1 MEKVLM
7 LLLTRRSVNKTSGK
21 SIQIN
26 IIRRSRFECNE
37 EPVERSSTMQYTYNT
52 HFGKQET
59 RNVIINQIS
68 LRNVDPREEYLALE
82 KGFALD
88 IVNGKEE
95 WYMSRNTRVKLSET
109 NYNKLDWKLGLAW
122 HSNIKEMPSMF
133 QKILTKYIHH
143 NNYKNIHSANV
154 DHKRFRY
161 CLYYHKGS
169 IVAITKILH
178 YNPPF
183 PFADHDI
190 LETNFFIWN
199 YHQPELHLGTLTLEH
214 EIAWAKDLGLS
225 YLYTGPG
232 YEQSSIYKSKFDGFQ
247 WFNGMEWSTDVEEY
261 TLLCQ
266 RDSKIRSF
274 KAYTEI

>member
-1 MEKVLM
+1 
-7 LLLTRRSVNKTSGK
+7 
-21 SIQIN
+21 
-26 IIRRSRFECNE
+26 
-37 EPVERSSTMQYTYNT
+37 MQYTYET

-68 LRNVDPREEYLALE
+68 LRNVNPREEFLALD

-95 WYMSRNTRVKLSET
+95 WYMSRNTRIDLSNT
-109 NYNKLDWKLGLAW
+109 NYDFLDYKLGLAL
-122 HSNIKEMPSMF
+122 HSNVNEMPTVF
-133 QKILTKYIHH
+133 QKILTKYVHH
-143 NNYKNIHSANV
+143 NNFKNIHSASI
-154 DHKRFRY
+154 DHERFKY
-161 CLYYHKGS
+161 ISYYYKGS
-169 IVAITKILH
+169 IVAITKMLH
-178 YNPPF
+178 YHPPF

-199 YHQPELHLGTLTLEH
+199 YHKPEMRLGELTLEH
-214 EIAWAKDLGLS
+214 EIAWAKSLGLK

-232 YEQSSIYKSKFDGFQ
+232 YEQSSIYKSKFAGFQ

-266 RDSKIRSF
+266 RDSKVRSF
-274 KAYTEI
+274 KAYTTI